1 MKSTE
6 KVRAYF
12 SLVGWIR
19 MLGDHPALDLAN
31 TLHWRDGGL
40 LNFIPSYAALVDWA
54 EVAGLLTKSEQA
66 KLLSR
71 APNCPEEA
79 SAIHQQWLALRE
91 ALKAWLPGVDGMDQA
106 ELQTSKEDSA
116 GRKLKVKITAMTS
129 EATLASYLAIENSQ
143 MSEPSI
149 ALPLLRSATAIWN
162 LMTFPPAGH
171 IRQCEADNCGGF
183 FVDQSRAKPRRWC
196 SMDGCGNRAKAQRH
210 RNSLA
215 HQH

>member
-1 MKSTE
+1 
-6 KVRAYF
+6 
-12 SLVGWIR
+12 

-40 LNFIPSYAALVDWA
+40 LNFVPTYSALVDWA
-54 EVAGLLTKSEQA
+54 EVAGLLTKAEKE

-71 APNCPEEA
+71 APQHPDEA
-79 SAIHQQWLALRE
+79 SAIHQQWLELRD
-91 ALKAWLPGVDGMDQA
+91 ALKAWLPKIDGMEQT
-106 ELQTSKEDSA
+106 ELQNNKEDSA
-116 GRKLKVKITAMTS
+116 ARKLKSNIAAAGDD
-129 EATLASYLAIENSQ
+129 ATLAAYLAIDSRQ
-143 MSEPSI
+143 KKEPAL

-210 RNSLA
+210 RKSLA
-215 HQH
+215 LEH